1 MNIPTNLKYS
11 KEHEWVRLEG
21 NKAMVGITDFA
32 QDQLGDVVFVEVPEV
47 GVEVGSGDN
56 LATIE
61 SVKAVSDVSLVWMEI
76 ISVLFSINNPAV
88 KTNTIVSIDTSH
100 SFSFVIITYSSHFN
114 LKTTPSFLLCPN
126 QRMDLEIVNAFSIPQ
141 AYLNGFLA
149 ILEMACR
156 NFPHCSGY
164 SLIPCFVTVWP
175 SITISTCHCVP
186 SRTPGSMYSASQFIK
201 SNVSSSSTNLFVV
214 DRLMFL

>member
-1 MNIPTNLKYS
+1 MQS
-11 KEHEWVRLEG
+11 
-21 NKAMVGITDFA
+21 
-32 QDQLGDVVFVEVPEV
+32 
-47 GVEVGSGDN
+47 
-56 LATIE
+56 
-61 SVKAVSDVSLVWMEI
+61 SVKVPIEYSIKATHIKVYSI
-76 ISVLFSINNPAV
+76 IRTAKVEFSINNPAV

-114 LKTTPSFLLCPN
+114 LKTIPSFLLCPN

-164 SLIPCFVTVWP
+164 SLLPCFVIEWP

-186 SRTPGSMYSASQFIK
+186 SRVPGSTYSASQFNK
-201 SNVSSSSTNLFVV
+201 FNNSNCSSNFFAVA
-214 DRLMFL
+214 DLMLL